1 MDLNDQ
7 FQTEHL
13 YLTERTCKVCR
24 ETKDLIDGFYK
35 IRKNKYNLSS
45 YSYECKKCTI
55 IRISKSRKLLFKNNN
70 LWEYPD
76 W

>member
-1 MDLNDQ
+1 MDLGDQ
-7 FQTEHL
+7 FETEHL
-13 YLTERTCKVCR
+13 YLTERTCKICG

-45 YSYECKKCTI
+45 YSYECKHCTI
-55 IRISKSRKLLFKNNN
+55 KRITKSRKNSFKTKD

>member
-13 YLTERTCKVCR
+13 YLTERTCKICG

-35 IRKNKYNLSS
+35 IRRNKYNLSS
-45 YSYECKKCTI
+45 YSYECKQCTI
-55 IRISKSRKLLFKNNN
+55 IRVSESRKRGYKNNN
-70 LWEYPD
+70 MWEYPD